1 MTLSYHR
8 GRVAAKITST
18 KQGAMLAVNL
28 SKDEILSK
36 MAQITQGKLVV
47 ACVNSPT
54 NVTVSGDA
62 AAIVELS
69 SILHEQGITARKL
82 AVEVAYH
89 SHHMESIA
97 DEYWTAV
104 QNIRVEPQGT
114 VRFYSSV
121 SGRHTSFL
129 ELGPAF
135 WVANLV
141 NPVQFLDAMQS
152 LIFDPD
158 NKDMIQGGTQAV
170 VDTLVEIGPHSALQ
184 SPIKQIVQAHPL
196 LVPAG
201 PQYISALIRHQDAV
215 RTCQNVAGQLSL
227 RSWPV
232 DFNAVNFPDGLEQCK
247 IVTDLPPYH
256 WNHSQLF
263 WAHTADN
270 TKRDLTPYPRSDLLG
285 TRINGMDSSEPRWR
299 NVVRPSEIP
308 WINDHTVQSNTVYP
322 AAGFLAMAIEA
333 VYQHVHTK
341 TNHVAGYRIREVSI
355 GHALIIS
362 PEAEEVGT
370 MVSLRPH
377 RDSLRFPSDLWH
389 EFCISSSVD
398 GSVWAEN
405 CQGLI
410 SVQKTLLANEVN
422 SGNHWKQNNEE
433 LMHYRT
439 CLESECDESIDARH
453 MYDKLDQIGLRFGAL
468 FTNLRSIRTSANK
481 SMAIVTVPDTA
492 ASMPEK
498 FEYPFIIHPAFLDSC
513 FHAVFPIDDRFT
525 DTDHGTP
532 VPTFIE
538 DFFVAHG
545 IERRKDHVF
554 EVYAEKQKARGQHS
568 YSIRAFSQDQLDGR
582 PAMTLDGLSF
592 ATLAKAPEVEK
603 SGEELK
609 TYYQTHW
616 QPDPAFLSNTQVN
629 ELTASFRNAIQPLD
643 HVAIQEQAAF
653 FYAEEALK
661 NFTDK
666 DVELML
672 PHHQIFVS
680 SLKKHCHCVYKG
692 QLGLITT
699 CAWPRT
705 DAKQRGE
712 IFARVASLPGGNLLC
727 PIGQNL
733 TQILRGELDPLTV
746 MLENDRLERYYRMY
760 EQIQQTYQQTAS
772 YVRLLSNKN
781 PGMSILEV
789 GAGTG
794 GATMFIL
801 EALTD
806 VGVGPM
812 RFTDYDFTDISAGFF
827 DKAQKKFERWREQ
840 IRYKKLD
847 IEQDPLAQGFGAGRY
862 DLIIAANVIHATKRV
877 KDTMKRMRNL
887 LKPGGTL
894 ILLEITVKTL
904 HSTLTFGPLPGW
916 WACRFSIYSG
926 IA

>member
-8 GRVAAKITST
+8 GRAAAKIAST

-28 SKDEILSK
+28 SKDEILFRI
-36 MAQITQGKLVV
+36 AQITQGKLNV

-62 AAIVELS
+62 AAILELS
-69 SILHEQGITARKL
+69 SILREQGITARKL

-89 SHHMESIA
+89 SHHMEPVA
-97 DEYWTAV
+97 DEYWTAI
-104 QNIRVEPQGT
+104 QNIGVEPQAT

-121 SGRHTSFL
+121 TGRHTSFL
-129 ELGPAF
+129 ELRPAF

-141 NPVQFLDAMQS
+141 KPVQFLDAMQS
-152 LIFDPD
+152 LLFDSD
-158 NKDMIQGGTQAV
+158 NENVTQRGTQAL
-170 VDTLVEIGPHSALQ
+170 VDTLIEIGPHSALQ
-184 SPIKQIVQAHPL
+184 SPIKQIVQAHPA

-201 PQYISALIRHQDAV
+201 PQYFSALIRHQDAV
-215 RTCQNVAGQLSL
+215 RTCQDLAGQLSL

-232 DFNAVNFPDGLEQCK
+232 DFNAVNFPDGSAGCK
-247 IVTDLPPYH
+247 IVTDLPPYP

-263 WAHTADN
+263 WAHTTKN
-270 TKRDLTPYPRSDLLG
+270 TKRDLTPFPRSDLLG

-299 NVVRPSEIP
+299 NIVRPSEIP
-308 WINDHTVQSNTVYP
+308 WINDHVVQSNTVYP

-333 VYQHVHTK
+333 VYQHVYTK
-341 TNHVAGYRIREVSI
+341 TNLSAGYRIREVTI

-362 PEAEEVGT
+362 HDAEEVET
-370 MVSLRPH
+370 MLSLRPH
-377 RDSLRFPSDLWH
+377 TESLRSPSDIWH

-405 CQGLI
+405 CRGLI
-410 SVQKTLLANEVN
+410 SVQKTLPANDVE
-422 SGNHWKQNNEE
+422 SGNHWEE
-433 LMHYRT
+433 NGEQLIHYRT
-439 CLESECDESIDARH
+439 CFESKCDESIDVRH
-453 MYDKLDQIGLRFGAL
+453 MYEKLDQIGLHFGPL
-468 FTNLRSIRTSANK
+468 FTNLRSIRTSSNK
-481 SMAIVTVPDTA
+481 SIASVSVPDTA
-492 ASMPEK
+492 ASMPAK

-513 FHAVFPIDDRFT
+513 LHAVFPIDDRFT
-525 DTDHGTP
+525 KTDHGTP

-538 DFFVAHG
+538 DIFVAHG

-554 EVYAEKQKARGQHS
+554 EVYAEKQEAQGQYS
-568 YSIRAFSQDQLDGR
+568 YSITAFSQDQLSGR
-582 PAMTLDGLSF
+582 PAITLNGLTF

-603 SGEELK
+603 ADEELR

-616 QPDPAFLSNTQVN
+616 QPDPAFLSNAQAN
-629 ELTASFRNAIQPLD
+629 ELTASFRKAIQPLD
-643 HVAIQEQAAF
+643 HIAIQEQAAF

-661 NFTDK
+661 GLTDI

-672 PHHQIFVS
+672 PHYQIFVS
-680 SLKKHCHCVYKG
+680 SLKKHCQCVYKG

-699 CAWPRT
+699 CAWPRM
-705 DAKQRGE
+705 DAKQRE
-712 IFARVASLPGGNLLC
+712 ETFARVASLPGGNLLC
-727 PIGQNL
+727 PIGENL
-733 TQILRGELDPLTV
+733 IQILRGQLDPLTV
-746 MLENDRLERYYRMY
+746 MLEDDRLERYYRTY
-760 EQIQQTYQQTAS
+760 EQIQQIYQQTAS

-801 EALTD
+801 EALSD
-806 VGVGPM
+806 GEAGPM
-812 RFTDYDFTDISAGFF
+812 RCTDYDFTDISAGFF
-827 DKAQKKFERWREQ
+827 HKAQKKFERWGEQ
-840 IRYKKLD
+840 IRYRKLD
-847 IEQDPLAQGFGAGRY
+847 VEQDPLSQGFGAERY

-877 KDTMKRMRNL
+877 KDTLKRLRSL

-916 WACRFSIYSG
+916 WACRLSIYLKT
-926 IA
+926 A